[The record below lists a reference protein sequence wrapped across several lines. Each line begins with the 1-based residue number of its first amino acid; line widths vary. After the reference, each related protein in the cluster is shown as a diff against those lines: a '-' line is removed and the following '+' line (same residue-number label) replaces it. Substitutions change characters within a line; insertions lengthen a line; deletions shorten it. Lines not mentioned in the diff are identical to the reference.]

1 MIASVCDEAFAPY
14 GDVLEGYDTQE
25 LCRRLQR
32 RATGE
37 GVRYQASLPEL
48 EALPLRTA
56 LEDRA
61 FGGMPIQIGVC
72 EGRNTR
78 LNCLEYHQCS
88 EINIGAD
95 DFILLVARREEIRNG
110 RLDTGKVRA
119 FRVPAGMAVRLYAT
133 TLHYAPCH
141 QRGEAGFC
149 VAIVLPRGTNAE
161 KPAICPET
169 LEDRWLWGRNKWL
182 LAHPDSEEAAQG
194 AYVGLDG
201 INWDVREMG

>member
-61 FGGMPIQIGVC
+61 FGGMPQHAPELSGISSMQRNQHRRGRFYFAGGASGGNTERAAGYWKGAGIPGSRGDGCTAVC
-72 EGRNTR
+72 HHPALCPLPPEG
-78 LNCLEYHQCS
+78 
-88 EINIGAD
+88 G
-95 DFILLVARREEIRNG
+95 G
-110 RLDTGKVRA
+110 RLLRGHCA
-119 FRVPAGMAVRLYAT
+119 SPG
-133 TLHYAPCH
+133 H
-141 QRGEAGFC
+141 QRRKAGDLSGNLGGSLAVGTKQM
-149 VAIVLPRGTNAE
+149 VAGTS
-161 KPAICPET
+161 
-169 LEDRWLWGRNKWL
+169 G
-182 LAHPDSEEAAQG
+182 
-194 AYVGLDG
+194 
-201 INWDVREMG
+201 

>member
-37 GVRYQASLPEL
+37 GVRYQASLPG
-48 EALPLRTA
+48 AGGFTTA
-56 LEDRA
+56 NG
-61 FGGMPIQIGVC
+61 FGGPGLRRNADSDRRVRGPQHAPELSGISSMQRNQHRR
-72 EGRNTR
+72 GRFYFAGGASGGNTER
-78 LNCLEYHQCS
+78 
-88 EINIGAD
+88 
-95 DFILLVARREEIRNG
+95 

>member
-95 DFILLVARREEIRNG
+95 DFILLVARPGGNTERAAGYWKGAGIPGSRGDGCTAVCHHPALCPLPPEGGG
-110 RLDTGKVRA
+110 RLLRGHCA
-119 FRVPAGMAVRLYAT
+119 SPG
-133 TLHYAPCH
+133 H
-141 QRGEAGFC
+141 QRRKAGDLSGNLGGSLAVGTKQM
-149 VAIVLPRGTNAE
+149 VAGTS
-161 KPAICPET
+161 
-169 LEDRWLWGRNKWL
+169 G
-182 LAHPDSEEAAQG
+182 
-194 AYVGLDG
+194 
-201 INWDVREMG
+201 